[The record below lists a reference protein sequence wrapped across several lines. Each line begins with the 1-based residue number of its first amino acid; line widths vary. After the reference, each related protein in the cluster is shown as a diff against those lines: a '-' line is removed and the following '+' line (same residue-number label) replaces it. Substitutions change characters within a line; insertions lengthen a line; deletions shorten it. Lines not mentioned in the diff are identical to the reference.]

1 MCCLLRA
8 QHLSTHS
15 FLLFTTLSS
24 MTQIA
29 LTGKW
34 TVRSLLPRASIPI
47 FTWVNPVPYLFIL
60 RTEIGGG
67 SLISREN
74 TLTFRAFL
82 HYWNIFVRPACD
94 VNNRWPQLSYDW
106 LLCKRPPKTRWK
118 VLLKIKDTRQGWL
131 RGLVWK
137 LKLRLM
143 APGTAHKEIVI
154 ENK

>member
-1 MCCLLRA
+1 MKNINV
-8 QHLSTHS
+8 LSFKGTALITQS
-15 FLLFTTLSS
+15 FLLFTTLSL

-34 TVRSLLPRASIPI
+34 TARSLLPGASIPI
-47 FTWVNPVPYLFIL
+47 FTWANPVLYLFIS
-60 RTEIGGG
+60 RTEICEGFFNFPRKHADFPRF
-67 SLISREN
+67 SR
-74 TLTFRAFL
+74 
-82 HYWNIFVRPACD
+82 CD

-106 LLCKRPPKTRWK
+106 LLCKRPPKTRWE